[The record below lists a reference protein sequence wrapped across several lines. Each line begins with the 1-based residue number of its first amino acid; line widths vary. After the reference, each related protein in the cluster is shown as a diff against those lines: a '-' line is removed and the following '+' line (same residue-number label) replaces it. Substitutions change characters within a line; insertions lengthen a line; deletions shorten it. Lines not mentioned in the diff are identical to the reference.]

1 ASVIEAAAREVS
13 LPPISKQPVTKSRV
27 LSFAQQR
34 LWFLNQFEEPGS
46 ATYNMP
52 VALRLEG
59 SLDITAL
66 QSSLHWLLQRHES
79 LRTVFPA
86 RDGQASVRIQDL
98 EPLEILL
105 IHDLSKLPGEARA
118 AEVQNRAS
126 RHATAPF
133 DLAQGPLFKADLLLL
148 DQQQSVLL
156 LNMHHIISDGW
167 SMGVFIRDWQ
177 HAYTAFARGEQP
189 NSPPLAIQ
197 YSDYAA
203 WQRDWLQ
210 GAVLQQQE
218 DYWRRQLAGSPE
230 LLELPTDKTRP
241 PRQSF
246 QGAHYAR
253 NLSPALSRAVATVS
267 IQQGVSSF
275 MTLLTTFFI
284 LLSRCSRQED
294 LCVGSGIASRTHSHT
309 EDLIGFFV
317 NTLVLRSRLQPE
329 QSFIDVLL
337 ETRKTCLDAYAHQDI
352 PFEMLVERLQPT
364 RGLSHSP
371 LFQASF
377 VLQNQESGQL
387 RLPGLEI
394 TVLEPDYPIAKFD
407 LTLYMEEQNG
417 QLHCQWEYAT
427 DLFYAETIERMAG
440 HFEILLNAIVDN
452 PEQSVSHL
460 PMLTENEI
468 RRLQT
473 WNETAADYPKDLTII
488 DLFEQQT
495 EKTPDNI
502 ALVFEEQQLSYRELN
517 LQSNQL
523 AHYLLKLKNS
533 ANNGSLITDNCLIAI
548 AAERSFEMVIG
559 LLAIL
564 KAGGAYVPID
574 PGYPAARIQYMLE
587 DSAAPLLL
595 TQSHLK
601 VRLSLEELTPAG
613 VVICLDE
620 ADFASQPLVN
630 PDVNRQATDLAY
642 VIYTSG
648 STGKPK
654 GVMLEHYGAVNL
666 AIFQRQYFHIN
677 ADSRILQFASLS
689 FDASA
694 WEILMSLCS
703 GGGLQ
708 LAPMDMI
715 QTDLKAILQ
724 RQAITHATLPPSA
737 VNVLSNND
745 LPELKYLVVA
755 GEACSSELVM
765 KWARSGWHF
774 INAYG
779 PTETTVCA
787 SLLKCTP
794 DGNKP
799 SIGRPVANTRVYI
812 LDAACQPQP
821 PGIPGELCIAGA
833 GLARGYLNRPELT
846 AEKFI
851 EAELFGKIE
860 RIYKS
865 GDLARWLP
873 DGSLEYLGRIDHQ
886 VKLRGF
892 RIEPGEIEAAI
903 TKHPLVAEAAVI
915 VQEEHGDKRL
925 LAYFVS
931 QPLDSPGTVDNESQV
946 KKVKQWQQIF
956 DENYGQ
962 PAVSEADAKFNTIGW
977 NSSYTG
983 LPISQA
989 EMKEW
994 LDGAVDQILSRSPAR
1009 VLEIGCGSG
1018 MMLFRIAPHCNH
1030 YTGTDI
1036 SSEALHAIEQQKKTW
1051 ASGSKVEL
1059 FQSAADNIEG
1069 IKPAS
1074 ADAVILNSVIQYFPS
1089 VDYLITA
1096 LSGAITAAAPGG
1108 FIFIGDVR
1116 NLRLLESLHAS
1127 IQFQQADDSL
1137 SLEELQQRVQIAM
1150 SREKEL
1156 LIDPDFFIALKHRFP
1171 QITQVRIQLKPG
1183 HAHNEMTRFRYDVT
1197 LHIDGGQAPLTQ
1209 IQW

>member
-1 ASVIEAAAREVS
+1 
-13 LPPISKQPVTKSRV
+13 
-27 LSFAQQR
+27 
-34 LWFLNQFEEPGS
+34 
-46 ATYNMP
+46 
-52 VALRLEG
+52 
-59 SLDITAL
+59 
-66 QSSLHWLLQRHES
+66 
-79 LRTVFPA
+79 
-86 RDGQASVRIQDL
+86 
-98 EPLEILL
+98 
-105 IHDLSKLPGEARA
+105 
-118 AEVQNRAS
+118 
-126 RHATAPF
+126 
-133 DLAQGPLFKADLLLL
+133 
-148 DQQQSVLL
+148 
-156 LNMHHIISDGW
+156 
-167 SMGVFIRDWQ
+167 
-177 HAYTAFARGEQP
+177 
-189 NSPPLAIQ
+189 
-197 YSDYAA
+197 
-203 WQRDWLQ
+203 
-210 GAVLQQQE
+210 
-218 DYWRRQLAGSPE
+218 WRRQLAGSPE

-246 QGAHYAR
+246 QGAHYAHD
-253 NLSPALSRAVATVS
+253 LSSALSRAVATVS

-294 LCVGSGIASRTHSHT
+294 LCVGSGIANRTHSHI

-317 NTLVLRSRLQPE
+317 NTLVLRSQLQPE
-329 QSFIDVLL
+329 QSVIDMLL

-371 LFQASF
+371 LFQALF

-387 RLPGLEI
+387 LLPGLEI

-407 LTLYMEEQNG
+407 LTLYMEEQDG
-417 QLHCQWEYAT
+417 QLHCRWEYAT
-427 DLFYAETIERMAG
+427 DLFYAETIERMAE
-440 HFEILLNAIVDN
+440 HFEILLTAIVDN

-468 RRLQT
+468 RQLQT
-473 WNETAADYPKDLTII
+473 WNETAADYPKDLTIV
-488 DLFEQQT
+488 DLFEQQA

-502 ALVFEEQQLSYRELN
+502 AVVFEEQQLCYRELN

-533 ANNGSLITDNCLIAI
+533 TDNSSLIADNCLIAI

-648 STGKPK
+648 STGRPK
-654 GVMLEHYGAVNL
+654 GVAIEHSSPVSLINWAHKVFNSAQLAGVLASTSICFDLSVFELFVPLSQGGCVIVAEDALQLQHKNGTLLPVTLLNTVPTAAAALLNADAIPSSVQVINL
-666 AIFQRQYFHIN
+666 AGEPLKNDLAQGLYKATSVQQIYNLYGPSEDTTYSTFASVA
-677 ADSRILQFASLS
+677 ADSPFA
-689 FDASA
+689 
-694 WEILMSLCS
+694 
-703 GGGLQ
+703 
-708 LAPMDMI
+708 
-715 QTDLKAILQ
+715 
-724 RQAITHATLPPSA
+724 
-737 VNVLSNND
+737 
-745 LPELKYLVVA
+745 
-755 GEACSSELVM
+755 
-765 KWARSGWHF
+765 
-774 INAYG
+774 
-779 PTETTVCA
+779 PT
-787 SLLKCTP
+787 
-794 DGNKP
+794 
-799 SIGRPVANTRVYI
+799 IGQPIANTRIYI
-812 LDAACQPQP
+812 LDAAHQLQP

-846 AEKFI
+846 AEKFMK
-851 EAELFGKIE
+851 AELFGKIE
-860 RIYKS
+860 RIYKT

-873 DGSLEYLGRIDHQ
+873 DGSLEYLGRIDRQ
-886 VKLRGF
+886 IKLRGF
-892 RIEPGEIEAAI
+892 RIELGEIEAAV

-915 VQEEHGDKRL
+915 VQEEHSDKRL

-931 QPLDSPGTVDNESQV
+931 QPLNSSGTADNESQV
-946 KKVKQWQQIF
+946 KKVEQWQQIF

-962 PAVSEADAKFNTIGW
+962 PAFSEADAKFNTIGW

-994 LDGAVDQILSRSPAR
+994 LDGAVDRILSRSPAR
-1009 VLEIGCGSG
+1009 VLEIGCGTG

-1036 SSEALHAIEQQKKTW
+1036 SQEALHAIEQQKKTW
-1051 ASGSKVEL
+1051 EFGSKVEL

-1089 VDYLITA
+1089 VDYLITV

-1116 NLRLLESLHAS
+1116 NLRLLEAFHAS
-1127 IQFQQADDSL
+1127 IQFRQADDSL
-1137 SLEELQQRVQIAM
+1137 SLEKLRQRVRKGM

-1197 LHIDGGQAPLTQ
+1197 LHIDSGQAPLTQ
-1209 IQW
+1209 IQWLDWQKEHLDLAKARRLLLEKPNDIIGLTNIPNARLVAEAEIAEQLARPEVTVGELRTFISRLDNGVEPEEFRALADGLSCTSHISYRGKYSYSVVFQPQAAHEALPRFEEA